1 MSAWRPRFLRTSRWS
16 GRRRPVSVPSTL
28 ADNRA
33 RSRYEAVVDGAV
45 AGYAEYLL
53 GERTI
58 VFTHTVV
65 EPAFEGKGIGSRL
78 VRFALDDARAR
89 GLKVRPQ
96 CPFFAKYIA
105 THPAYA
111 DLVG

>member
-1 MSAWRPRFLRTSRWS
+1 MANQP
-16 GRRRPVSVPSTL
+16 SVAENS
-28 ADNRA
+28 A
-33 RSRYEAVVDGAV
+33 RSRYEAMVDGAV
-45 AGYAEYLL
+45 AGYAAYRL

-58 VFTHTVV
+58 IFTHTVV

-105 THPAYA
+105 THAAYA

>member
-1 MSAWRPRFLRTSRWS
+1 M
-16 GRRRPVSVPSTL
+16 
-28 ADNRA
+28 
-33 RSRYEAVVDGAV
+33 DGAV

-53 GERTI
+53 GEHII

-89 GLKVRPQ
+89 GLKVRPK
-96 CPFFAKYIA
+96 CPFFASYIDA
-105 THPAYA
+105 HTAYA

>member
-1 MSAWRPRFLRTSRWS
+1 MPSTSRVFRAS
-16 GRRRPVSVPSTL
+16 AIIAAMADQPTV
-28 ADNRA
+28 ADNREL
-33 RSRYEAVVDGAV
+33 SRYEALVDGAV
-45 AGYAEYLL
+45 AGYAEYRL

-58 VFTHTVV
+58 IFTHTVV
-65 EPAFEGKGIGSRL
+65 QPAFEGRGIGSRL

-105 THPAYA
+105 THAAYA